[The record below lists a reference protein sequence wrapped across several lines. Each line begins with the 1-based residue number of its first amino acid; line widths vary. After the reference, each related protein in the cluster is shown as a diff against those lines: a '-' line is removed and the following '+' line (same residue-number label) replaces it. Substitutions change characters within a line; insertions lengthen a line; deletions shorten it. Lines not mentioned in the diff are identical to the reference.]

1 MKYKIGD
8 YIKLKPDAEVS
19 LSYKKGSPPQK
30 LITNGI
36 WRIDD
41 IEELEDDIQSLY
53 ITIVS
58 GNYNPGSFGS
68 WVSNEDVLKLVNT
81 TKENKT
87 MKKSELITLIKE
99 SIQVYLTEV
108 RSSDI
113 EYQEK
118 KVKGEIDRVT
128 AKLTMQKGSG
138 ASRVAKRYLE
148 LENQIDKLAKERE
161 SLNPELKEYINEFF
175 DIEDEIYTRVLD
187 TSSFILTM
195 SKKPKDT
202 PETTISNTVIDYDK
216 ILSEIANIFPDLTES
231 IKTITNQYTRIET
244 QTIAAKQGKS
254 PSVKVTTKEGID
266 EGVNHFIMQMKSYI
280 IRLVR
285 HVKSFITGKLE
296 HYDDKLEDIKLMYE
310 GT

>member
-1 MKYKIGD
+1 M
-8 YIKLKPDAEVS
+8 
-19 LSYKKGSPPQK
+19 
-30 LITNGI
+30 
-36 WRIDD
+36 R
-41 IEELEDDIQSLY
+41 
-53 ITIVS
+53 
-58 GNYNPGSFGS
+58 
-68 WVSNEDVLKLVNT
+68 
-81 TKENKT
+81 
-87 MKKSELITLIKE
+87 KSELKQLIKE

-202 PETTISNTVIDYDK
+202 PETTISNTVVDYDK

-296 HYDDKLEDIKLMYE
+296 HYDDKFEDIKLMYE